1 KLLRMVDYVVK
12 GTSKVWLYHHA
23 LNRLFQVAD
32 EKNPANHF
40 CAMIPIRKIKRSL
53 RSYSGVLSSYRDS
66 LHAAVT
72 VFVEKE
78 KTEGSNHARRKLS
91 STSYVV
97 PEGAIACNIERNI
110 LPQGDLHC
118 NKFSDIVVQPGRD
131 DQVSK
136 FKWTASDMIRTPI
149 SDVSRRSY
157 GRQNEIFLCYLYA
170 TIPTRQLLTDKAL
183 VSLSAADQSIVA
195 DKYETV
201 DKYEEIRQS
210 AIRKTARTI
219 LQDYENRPIHFE
231 KLSDIIFLDYLIF
244 VTNANK
250 GPLSNAGYSNKRS
263 ALFDLFRIYGAEQTI
278 KLQENLKS
286 AMKSLKRKAAMERQ
300 KGTGRAGSG
309 MDPMS
314 FNLYRSIC
322 LWFLQKGTSDGI
334 FGYSFLVV
342 TWNLCCRAAS
352 TVTIQLK
359 HISWRED

>member
-1 KLLRMVDYVVK
+1 M
-12 GTSKVWLYHHA
+12 
-23 LNRLFQVAD
+23 
-32 EKNPANHF
+32 
-40 CAMIPIRKIKRSL
+40 
-53 RSYSGVLSSYRDS
+53 
-66 LHAAVT
+66 
-72 VFVEKE
+72 
-78 KTEGSNHARRKLS
+78 
-91 STSYVV
+91 V

-118 NKFSDIVVQPGRD
+118 NKFSDIERNILPQGDLHCNKFSDVVVQPGRD

-157 GRQNEIFLCYLYA
+157 GRQNEILLCYLFA

-210 AIRKTARTI
+210 AIRKAARTI

-286 AMKSLKRKAAMERQ
+286 AMKSLRRKAAIERQ

-334 FGYSFLVV
+334 FGYCFLVV

-359 HISWRED
+359 LISWREDALCIYFVHTKNDQTGEHQKDPRHVYANPLDPVISPILSIGLYLACFRVILHDGGPLFPGCDQKGRFAKLLA